1 MSWFGRIDGEELDVL
16 RIHQI
21 IKERTLDELLKEEI
35 NTKKIC
41 FVSFNSDEG
50 VRRNLGR
57 LGAKEGWLHLKK
69 ALSVFPIFSDD
80 LYFYDLNSPIEVING
95 DLETAHD
102 ELISIVTK
110 LKEKNY
116 LVVVLGGGHD
126 IAFGTY
132 NGILNFALKENK
144 HPKIGIINFDAHF
157 DMREYDKGRS
167 SGSMFL
173 QISDICKEKEIDFN
187 YNVIGIQKFS
197 NTKRL
202 FDRAQ
207 KLDVNYY
214 FAGETK
220 HIPMDDIY
228 SILNNNE
235 YIHLTLC
242 TDVFHITAAP
252 GVSAP
257 QTFGVEPRSA
267 LPLMKTIARYAKNL
281 TIDVAEINPK
291 FDYDD
296 RTSRLMA
303 NIIYE
308 LILCHFN
315 EDSFIK

>member
-1 MSWFGRIDGEELDVL
+1 MSWCGRIDGIEDDVL
-16 RIHQI
+16 RIHQV
-21 IKERTLDELLKEEI
+21 IKQRTFQELLLEDENI
-35 NTKKIC
+35 KKVC

-50 VRRNLGR
+50 IRRNLGR
-57 LGAKEGWLHLKK
+57 LGAKDGWMHVKN
-69 ALSVFPIFSDD
+69 ALSGFPIFSKEVN
-80 LYFYDLNSPIEVING
+80 FYDLTPPVEVIDHN
-95 DLETAHD
+95 LEEAHD
-102 ELISIVTK
+102 RLSHMISK

-116 LVVVLGGGHD
+116 FVVLLGGGHD
-126 IAFGTY
+126 IAFATY
-132 NGILNFALKENK
+132 SGILNYALEKTDK
-144 HPKIGIINFDAHF
+144 PKIGIINFDAHF
-157 DMREYDKGRS
+157 DMREYDHGRN

-173 QISDICKEKEIDFN
+173 EISDICKEKGIDFN

-202 FDRAQ
+202 FDRA
-207 KLDVNYY
+207 KNLGVNYY

-220 HIPMDDIY
+220 HIPIDDIY
-228 SILNNNE
+228 SILKKNE

-257 QTFGVEPRSA
+257 QTFGIDPRSA
-267 LPLMKTIARYAKNL
+267 LPIIKTIAKYAKNL
-281 TIDVAEINPK
+281 TVDVAEINPK

-308 LILCHFN
+308 LILCHFHE
-315 EDSFIK
+315 EDFLK